1 MMQSTVRNMFQV
13 KMKDFSESFQFKS
26 EVRKIETETLLSLHN
41 PNYKAVLKQ
50 HH

>member
-1 MMQSTVRNMFQV
+1 MQSTVRNMFQV